1 MSFKLVI
8 DESEKHNVWSRAV
21 HILSSVD
28 EKIRIT
34 LTDQE
39 IILWAVNHTFTTLCQ
54 IRFEKTFFEILE
66 FKPYDITFGDSGL
79 QIITDSQGND
89 HRLYSFKINAK
100 LLAMMSKKPDSE
112 TVTRFSIAI
121 NNTSA
126 CPETLINQ
134 LLVHVELDS
143 LISKEY
149 SVHFEPIKYDPIVIN
164 LKYKRK
170 FVNAFGSSATPE
182 RPDGRMDPDLI
193 EIFQTAEHELSTSL
207 FNEELYSKSKTE
219 NELTE
224 DDEINFISC
233 NHGLIRNF
241 VENCNVNVTDE
252 MELKIG
258 SKTMSLTAFTKSIT
272 DRSGGI
278 LKKAMRVSN
287 IFVLSDLDLFCLFTV
302 EGQKGVRQTDN
313 KSSLK
318 RLVFKAKDFKNFVS
332 MGNVWNNLRGN
343 SSNIISIW
351 FCLPG
356 DPIMMEM
363 SKAGVKIE
371 LVEVTDGNRS
381 SPGPQSMYA
390 HGEAS
395 AENEYTS
402 PPKRTTS
409 GRMHDSNEE
418 QGSSLKP
425 LRHATILQHDDIIIR
440 DTRLSPLKPSAIDID
455 ESGERQT
462 EKLQMKLSPR
472 RLFIRDNSTE
482 LSTDISKDSE
492 TNLNNHIE
500 STHDLPSKIKDM
512 HALIPPER
520 SDTTVGWGKRKVDAM
535 SDEEDTTSNRQE
547 DQRSILQREKR
558 KYMKNDN
565 ENDENEKN
573 EFGPTQVPTAK
584 DIFD

>member
-1 MSFKLVI
+1 MSFKLII

-28 EKIRIT
+28 ERIRIT
-34 LTDQE
+34 ITEQE

-54 IRFEKTFFEILE
+54 IRFEKSFFEIME
-66 FKPYDITFGDSGL
+66 FKPYEITFGDSGL

-89 HRLYSFKINAK
+89 HKLYSFKINAK
-100 LLAMMSKKPDSE
+100 LLAMMCKKPESGS
-112 TVTRFSIAI
+112 VTRFTIAI
-121 NNTSA
+121 NNTA
-126 CPETLINQ
+126 TCPETLINQ

-182 RPDGRMDPDLI
+182 KPDGRMDPDLI
-193 EIFQTAEHELSTSL
+193 EIFQSAEHELSTSL
-207 FNEELYSKSKTE
+207 FNEELYSNEKTE

-302 EGQKGVRQTDN
+302 EGQKGIRQTDN
-313 KSSLK
+313 KPSFK

-332 MGNVWNNLRGN
+332 MGNVWNNLRGT

-371 LVEVTDGNRS
+371 LVEVTDGNRNS
-381 SPGPQSMYA
+381 SGPQSVYT
-390 HGEAS
+390 HGETAP
-395 AENEYTS
+395 ETDYVS
-402 PPKRTTS
+402 PPKRTTP
-409 GRMHDSNEE
+409 GRTHDSNEE
-418 QGSSLKP
+418 QLSSLKP
-425 LRHATILQHDDIIIR
+425 LRDATVLQSNNMVIR
-440 DTRLSPLKPSAIDID
+440 NTRLSPLKKSLTN
-455 ESGERQT
+455 ET
-462 EKLQMKLSPR
+462 EENDAENIGLRLSPR
-472 RLFIRDNSTE
+472 RLFIRDNSN
-482 LSTDISKDSE
+482 DISSVTSRDRNTNSNVHVDSNF
-492 TNLNNHIE
+492 NLPTGVDNINK
-500 STHDLPSKIKDM
+500 LV
-512 HALIPPER
+512 PPER
-520 SDTTVGWGKRKVDAM
+520 SDTTVGWGKRKMDGM
-535 SDEEDTTSNRQE
+535 SDEEDRETNKQE

-558 KYMKNDN
+558 KYMKTEHKNSR
-565 ENDENEKN
+565 DEQD
-573 EFGPTQVPTAK
+573 EFGPTQISTAK
-584 DIFD
+584 DIFE